1 MALNRQEWIKVEG
14 DRMANMMSVAVLIL
28 CLTIGSP
35 AYARDTRHLLPI
47 AVAMEVRDAQD
58 KLAGSV
64 KFYFGDQAP
73 PQVLTN
79 LGSDVSNRKTNAFG
93 KSDEKAC
100 NWAFL
105 SAMVALEKRAQQL
118 GANAVINIVSYYN
131 KKVMSSAT
139 EFECHAGAII
149 AGVALRGDFV
159 KVADG

>member
-1 MALNRQEWIKVEG
+1 
-14 DRMANMMSVAVLIL
+14 
-28 CLTIGSP
+28 
-35 AYARDTRHLLPI
+35 
-47 AVAMEVRDAQD
+47 
-58 KLAGSV
+58 V
-64 KFYFGDQAP
+64 KFYFGDQPP

-118 GANAVINIVSYYN
+118 DANAVINIVSYYN

-149 AGVALRGDFV
+149 AGVALKGEFV
-159 KVADG
+159 KIADG